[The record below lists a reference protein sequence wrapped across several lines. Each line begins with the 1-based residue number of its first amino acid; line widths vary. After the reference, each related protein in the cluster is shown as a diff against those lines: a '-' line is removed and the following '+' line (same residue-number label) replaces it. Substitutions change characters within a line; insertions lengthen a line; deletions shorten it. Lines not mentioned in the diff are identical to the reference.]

1 MAVPRIVEI
10 DHVELDVRLVLVLVL
25 EQMVIDD
32 KAQVR
37 ELEIIAVKR
46 IAFLYLLLDELVD
59 DTVALPA
66 ARRTDHHAAPLG
78 QYDVDPP
85 IVPFLLVITPPAPKQ
100 KTLDERIE
108 DFKKY
113 IATTTLEDMNGD
125 KYKKAFNTLCKL
137 AGPEKAEELTQIHNN
152 RFQFLMQ
159 QPLEK
164 E

>member
-59 DTVALPA
+59 DSVALPA
-66 ARRTDHHAAPLG
+66 AR
-78 QYDVDPP
+78 
-85 IVPFLLVITPPAPKQ
+85 
-100 KTLDERIE
+100 
-108 DFKKY
+108 
-113 IATTTLEDMNGD
+113 
-125 KYKKAFNTLCKL
+125 
-137 AGPEKAEELTQIHNN
+137 
-152 RFQFLMQ
+152 
-159 QPLEK
+159 
-164 E
+164 